1 MVSASTAR
9 WRCIRRLFE
18 RIGWLHL
25 TVPYGI
31 HVLQKAL
38 QRRWQ
43 MVLVMMQGLLR
54 VERRRHGLQRAQHA
68 EALLKSYLLRVLLLR
83 DRLVLHVLLVLLL
96 AKAALFRLP
105 VQLLPLRLQHRLL
118 HLQLLL

>member
-25 TVPYGI
+25 TVCYGI

-38 QRRWQ
+38 QWRRQ
-43 MVLVMMQGLLR
+43 MVLVMQGLLR

-83 DRLVLHVLLVLLL
+83 DRLVLHLLLVLLL
-96 AKAALFRLP
+96 AKDALFRLP
-105 VQLLPLRLQHRLL
+105 VQLLLLRLQDRLL